1 MKYDITHRSKERERE
16 RESESETERDRE
28 GGSKG
33 SCELYIS
40 YVTTITPQ

>member
-1 MKYDITHRSKERERE
+1 MRWREAEKQRERE
-16 RESESETERDRE
+16 RGRQRDRE